1 MILKR
6 PILIS
11 FDRNIITLPQGA
23 IPIKINGLSALQ
35 LPPGASVKGL
45 APAPGQPQPTFN
57 LSNLTPCTNAAT
69 AILTSPTAALP
80 VGTTATAAKKTKLEV
95 KANLPTAPLPPNLI
109 TTAAKVS
116 PFAITFDLP
125 QKHRLLDNPSY
136 HNLKDF
142 AFFQTIV
149 FMLAGCDN
157 Q

>member
-11 FDRNIITLPQGA
+11 LDRNIITLPQGA

-116 PFAITFDLP
+116 PASPFGQSELP
-125 QKHRLLDNPSY
+125 
-136 HNLKDF
+136 NLKDF